1 MDKYYEYGEKVKN
14 EYTIVEEIGEGRYGI
29 VYLAKNDENSIVIIK
44 QLKKDMLRETRKK
57 LFYEQ
62 KILQSLNHPA
72 FPKFIGKFKDRYRQG
87 YILEYFDGR
96 DFEDLVEQ
104 DRYIFT
110 KEEIYHIAD
119 QLLDLIEILHDN
131 NIAHQDIRLPNVILK
146 KNKDLALIDFGLA
159 RFIDNKKYMRQIDYW
174 YLGDFL
180 IHLYYTM
187 YKSTDDEDL
196 PWYEELDLTKEEQ
209 IFLKKLMGIE
219 KKYNNILEIRE
230 QLEKVKTVS
239 NTANN
244 EYS

>member
-119 QLLDLIEILHDN
+119 ELLDLIEILHDN

-187 YKSTDDEDL
+187 YKSTNDEDL
-196 PWYEELDLTKEEQ
+196 PWYEELDLTKEEE

-239 NTANN
+239 NTVNN

>member
-29 VYLAKNDENSIVIIK
+29 VYLAKNDENNIVIIK

-119 QLLDLIEILHDN
+119 ELLDLIEILHDN